1 MAKQKDLNEKIV
13 RGREI
18 MTRVKKDDEDDFTSN
33 GKFDGLIEKIYVPT
47 REEIDQESDE
57 MFDELLEQN
66 LDDFARKEGIV
77 FKEEPLQH
85 KQEIRY
91 KNPLDNLINK
101 IVKTAMSQGLLERG
115 WQKDEDYLEAVVEL
129 VQKNGDYTVQNIR
142 QSIKKLYG

>member
-18 MTRVKKDDEDDFTSN
+18 MTRVKKDEDDDFVSG

-57 MFDELLEQN
+57 MFDELLEEN

-77 FKEEPLQH
+77 FKEEPIQ

-101 IVKTAMSQGLLERG
+101 IVKTAISQGLLDRG
-115 WQKDEDYLEAVVEL
+115 WNSDEDYIEAIVEL
-129 VQKNGDYTVQNIR
+129 VQKNGDYSVQNIR